1 MIDCKFSKVKK
12 AFRSLQSGRSIKLI
26 LSPMKRKAAEEIKRT
41 VIQVTSQTYF
51 PATHPTN
58 MVVVEKWIKML
69 IVCIHMLI
77 KENKENILISL
88 KLLESEFNHPFSVV
102 YIVLQKLDQSGA
114 VNLNVKYFFFLVAP
128 NIGNYSDYSLLKCA
142 FNCHILK
149 NCYLYA
155 IISYTGIFTF

>member
-1 MIDCKFSKVKK
+1 
-12 AFRSLQSGRSIKLI
+12 
-26 LSPMKRKAAEEIKRT
+26 
-41 VIQVTSQTYF
+41 
-51 PATHPTN
+51 
-58 MVVVEKWIKML
+58 ML

-102 YIVLQKLDQSGA
+102 YIVLQKLDYSGA

-149 NCYLYA
+149 SCYLYA